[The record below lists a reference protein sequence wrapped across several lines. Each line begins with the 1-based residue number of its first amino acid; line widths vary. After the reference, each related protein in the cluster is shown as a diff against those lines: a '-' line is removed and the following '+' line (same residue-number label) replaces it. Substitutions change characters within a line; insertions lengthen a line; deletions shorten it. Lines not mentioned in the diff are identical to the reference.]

1 MMQSNKNSRAKFGWH
16 DIDWA
21 VVQKKVFQ
29 QQVKIGVAYRN
40 GNMGLVTQL
49 QDNLTQSWEARA
61 LAVRTIT
68 TNKGKNTPGID
79 NVVWDS
85 PEAKFAA
92 IPQLLVDPNSYK
104 CQKVKRVY
112 IPKAKGGLR
121 PLGIPC
127 MIDRRLQSLWKQALE
142 PCREYNRDHHSYGFR
157 IGRSTKDAQTIQ
169 HQLFGSKYRP
179 MWRMDADIKGF
190 FDNIPHRWQLKHI
203 PMDKRI
209 LKSWQEVGALDMV
222 KQEEIAIVAGVPQGG
237 PISPTVANMVLD
249 GLEGHVKVSVAH
261 LYDVKSQTKKKTYSP
276 KVNVVRYRDDFVI
289 TAASQRI
296 ITELVKPRV
305 NSFLR
310 ARGLELNESKTQTV
324 SIKVGLDFL
333 GYNFRIYPY
342 RKRQTKYIRLTK
354 PTKAG
359 VKRLLS
365 KCKDVIKTSLSA
377 GEIVFKL
384 NPILRGWA
392 NYYSCVTAKRV
403 FAFIGWCLW
412 HTLLKWASKKHP
424 TLGKRR
430 LVLLYYKKVGRR
442 TWVFYGKQDDKELLL
457 FDIRNT
463 PIVRHT
469 MVQDKNPFKR
479 EDIEY
484 FHKRKLK
491 GAKNFIVWD
500 KRRLKLVKKQ
510 KYLSPACDQLLL
522 PQQQIDLH
530 HIQAKSAGGSDDLTN
545 LVALHRDCHK
555 QVTYT
560 NNPSLLAR
568 FKDKGILK

>member
-1 MMQSNKNSRAKFGWH
+1 MNIRISRVKFGWH
-16 DIDWA
+16 DIDWIS
-21 VVQKKVFQ
+21 VENKVFR
-29 QQVKIGVAYRN
+29 QQVKIGVAYKN
-40 GNMGLVTQL
+40 GNTGLVTQQ
-49 QDNLTQSWEARA
+49 QDNLTRSWEARA

-79 NVVWDS
+79 GITWDT
-85 PEAKFAA
+85 PEAKFEA
-92 IPQLLVDPNSYK
+92 IPQLLVDPNSYQ

-142 PCREYNRDHHSYGFR
+142 PCREHNRDRHSYGFR
-157 IGRSTKDAQTIQ
+157 IGRSTKDAQTMQ

-190 FDNIPHRWQLKHI
+190 FDNIPHKWMLEHI
-203 PMDKRI
+203 PMDKQI
-209 LKSWQEVGALDMV
+209 LKSWQEAGALDMV
-222 KQEEIAIVAGVPQGG
+222 KQEEIAIIAGVPQGG
-237 PISPTVANMVLD
+237 PISPTIANMVLD
-249 GLEGHVKVSVAH
+249 GLERHVKASVAH
-261 LYDVKSQTKKKTYSP
+261 LYDVKTRSSKKTYSP

-296 ITELVKPRV
+296 LTNQVKPRV

-310 ARGLELNESKTQTV
+310 ARGLALNESKTYIV
-324 SIKVGLDFL
+324 PIKQGLDFL

-342 RKRQTKYIRLTK
+342 KKRQTKYIRFTK
-354 PTKAG
+354 PAKSG
-359 VKRLLS
+359 VKRLLT
-365 KCKDVIKTSLSA
+365 KCKRVIKTSKSA
-377 GEIVFKL
+377 GEIVFNL

-403 FAFIGWCLW
+403 FAFIGWRLW

-424 TLGKRR
+424 TLSKDR
-430 LVLLYYKKVGRR
+430 LVRLYYKKVGGR
-442 TWVFYGKQDDKELLL
+442 TWVFYGKYDEKELLL
-457 FDIRNT
+457 YDIRNT

-469 MVQDKNPFKR
+469 MVQDKNPFNQD
-479 EDIEY
+479 DIRY
-484 FHKRKLK
+484 FHKRRLK

-510 KYLSPACDQLLL
+510 KYLCPVCEQLLQ
-522 PQQQIDLH
+522 PHQHVDLH
-530 HIQAKSAGGSDDLTN
+530 HILAKRLGGSDDLTN
-545 LVALHRDCHK
+545 IVALHRDCHK

-560 NNPSLLAR
+560 SNPSLLAR